1 MTLRPILQSEA
12 AECGL
17 TCLAMLA
24 NAHGLR
30 IDLAEL
36 RQRFSISLKG
46 ADLAQLMRH
55 AQALN
60 FATRPLRLELD
71 EMNQLQLPCM
81 LHWNLNHFVV
91 LTKVGRDKLTILD
104 PALGKRELAFAEVSK
119 HFTGVAL
126 ELTPTHEFKPADLR
140 RKVRLRDLVGK
151 IFGLKRALINIL
163 LMAVGLEAVALVTPL
178 VTQWVV
184 DGALVTGDKD
194 LLLLTVLGG
203 GVLMVVQFLLSMA
216 RGWIGLRMNQQLS
229 IQFSAN
235 LFSHLLKLPLGFFEK
250 RHVGDITSRF
260 GSLQAIR
267 AVLTQGTVSA
277 ALDGAMAVITL
288 AMMVLYSGK
297 LAIVVVVALSL
308 YLLLRWASFS
318 AFRAANEEKIVL
330 SAKENSYFLE
340 TIRAVQ
346 PLKLFG
352 RTPERLARWQNLM
365 VDVQNRDLTT
375 QKMDLWFGSANTLI
389 FGVEGMLILYL
400 GGTAVLAQQMTLGML
415 LAFMAYKGQFAGRAT
430 SLINLIMQVK
440 MLGLHAERL
449 ADIALEPPERESVME
464 TDISRIAPKI
474 ELRNVSFRYGE
485 GEPWVLKDCSL
496 AIEAGDHI
504 AICGPSGCGKSTLLK
519 LVLGLLEPNEGEIRI
534 GGVSLKQLG
543 PTQYRAPIGT
553 VMQNDV
559 LMAGSLSENIACFD
573 PQLDHARV
581 EAVAR
586 LAQIHEE
593 IAVMP
598 MGYQTLVGDMGSTLS
613 GGQKQRVLLARALYK
628 QPKILAL
635 DEATSS
641 LDAENERQVNIAVKA
656 LPLTRITIAHRRET
670 INAAQRVVV
679 LSAGAVIRDV
689 RAA

>member
-1 MTLRPILQSEA
+1 MTPRPILQSEA

-24 NAHGLR
+24 SAHGLR

-91 LTKVGRDKLTILD
+91 LTKVSRDKLTILD
-104 PALGKRELAFAEVSK
+104 PALGKREVPFSEVSK

-126 ELTPTHEFKPADLR
+126 EVTPTHEFKPADLR

-163 LMAVGLEAVALVTPL
+163 LLAIGLEAVALVTPL

-203 GVLMVVQFLLSMA
+203 GVLMIVQFVLSMA

-229 IQFSAN
+229 IQFTAN

-267 AVLTQGTVSA
+267 GVLTQGTVSA
-277 ALDGAMAVITL
+277 ALDGVMAIITF

-297 LAIVVVVALSL
+297 LAIVVMVALTL

-375 QKMDLWFGSANTLI
+375 QKMELWFGSANTLI

-400 GGTAVLAQQMTLGML
+400 GGTAVLTQQMTLDAVVTRYAATLRGIE
-415 LAFMAYKGQFAGRAT
+415 FAQPR
-430 SLINLIMQVK
+430 
-440 MLGLHAERL
+440 
-449 ADIALEPPERESVME
+449 
-464 TDISRIAPKI
+464 
-474 ELRNVSFRYGE
+474 
-485 GEPWVLKDCSL
+485 
-496 AIEAGDHI
+496 
-504 AICGPSGCGKSTLLK
+504 
-519 LVLGLLEPNEGEIRI
+519 
-534 GGVSLKQLG
+534 
-543 PTQYRAPIGT
+543 GT
-553 VMQNDV
+553 TTTVW
-559 LMAGSLSENIACFD
+559 
-573 PQLDHARV
+573 R
-581 EAVAR
+581 
-586 LAQIHEE
+586 
-593 IAVMP
+593 
-598 MGYQTLVGDMGSTLS
+598 
-613 GGQKQRVLLARALYK
+613 
-628 QPKILAL
+628 
-635 DEATSS
+635 
-641 LDAENERQVNIAVKA
+641 
-656 LPLTRITIAHRRET
+656 
-670 INAAQRVVV
+670 
-679 LSAGAVIRDV
+679 SA
-689 RAA
+689 

>member
-24 NAHGLR
+24 NAYGLR

-71 EMNQLQLPCM
+71 EMSQLQLPCM

-91 LTKVGRDKLTILD
+91 LVKVGRDKITILD
-104 PALGKRELAFAEVSK
+104 PALGKRELAFSEASK

-163 LMAVGLEAVALVTPL
+163 LLAVGLEAVALVTPL

-229 IQFSAN
+229 IQFTAN

-267 AVLTQGTVSA
+267 GVLTQGTVSA

-288 AMMVLYSGK
+288 AMMTLYSGK
-297 LAIVVVVALSL
+297 LAIVVIVALSL
-308 YLLLRWASFS
+308 YLVLRWASFS

-449 ADIALEPPERESVME
+449 ADIALEPPERESLME

-474 ELRNVSFRYGE
+474 ELRNVSFRYAE
-485 GEPWVLKDCSL
+485 GEPWVLKECSL

-519 LVLGLLEPNEGEIRI
+519 LVLGLLEPNEGEILI
-534 GGVSLKQLG
+534 GGVSLKQLS
-543 PTQYRAPIGT
+543 PTQYRALIGT
-553 VMQNDV
+553 VMQNDA

-581 EAVAR
+581 EAVAK

-593 IAVMP
+593 IAAMP

-679 LSAGAVIRDV
+679 LNDGRVIRDV